1 MLTIYIFLPLL
12 GASLVAFAIAADFDL
27 IPLWFKAS
35 TLPLSLSIEM
45 AAFTLALVWV
55 FYSYEK
61 YILYDPI
68 EAKKVFNRVVATT
81 ITSAFFLVMSSFF
94 GFEMNFRELS
104 QDLSMNVFYNL
115 LRVLI
120 VFFYFGL
127 IGTTKQGVLIFC
139 IAIGYFN
146 AFSGSKGSML
156 TPLLIALTV
165 TGRPNGRSWLI
176 LVSVLVALLWGLIP
190 LAYTMRYFDPAFS
203 AYQTAFI
210 HYNSGID
217 LMSYYIQLIKYS
229 LSGIKGYNPVM
240 VYLND
245 TNLAAGYNLT
255 PTIVGELMGSGT
267 TIGLLILLFI
277 NFYLWS
283 IKRLWLRRGPIGM
296 KYFASGLFVLGGT
309 LQSSF
314 MDVVF
319 FIVYFFI
326 ALGVVKILNLG
337 LSPSL
342 HLKS

>member
-1 MLTIYIFLPLL
+1 MLTIYIFLPLI
-12 GASLVAFAIAADFDL
+12 GASLVAFAIASDFDS

-35 TLPLSLSIEM
+35 TLPISLSIEM
-45 AAFTLALVWV
+45 AAFTLALLWV
-55 FYSYEK
+55 FYRYEK
-61 YILYDPI
+61 YILYDPA
-68 EAKKVFNRVVATT
+68 EARKVINRVVTTT
-81 ITSAFFLVMSSFF
+81 IISVFFLAMSNLF
-94 GFEMNFRELS
+94 GFEMNIRELS
-104 QDLSMNVFYNL
+104 QDLSVNVFYNL

-127 IGTTKQGVLIFC
+127 IVATKQGGLIFC
-139 IAIGYFN
+139 IAIGFFN
-146 AFSGSKGSML
+146 AFSGSKGAML

-165 TGRPNGRSWLI
+165 TSRPNGRNWLI
-176 LVSVLVALLWGLIP
+176 LVSVLAALLGGLIP
-190 LAYTMRYFDPAFS
+190 LSYITRYLDPAFS

-210 HYNSGID
+210 HYDSGID
-217 LMSYYIQLIKYS
+217 LIGYYIQLIKYA

-267 TIGLLILLFI
+267 TIGLVILLFI
-277 NFYLWS
+277 SFYLWS
-283 IKRLWLRRGPIGM
+283 IKRFWLCRGPIGM

-309 LQSSF
+309 LQSSL
-314 MDVVF
+314 MDVAF

-326 ALGVVKILNLG
+326 ALGLVKILNLG
-337 LSPSL
+337 LSPSV